1 MLVIPMCL
9 SKTYTYIIR
18 NTKNYQSFRALRDP
32 KRLQA
37 SFLDLLLGGP
47 DDDSRES
54 KHVALE

>member
-1 MLVIPMCL
+1 MPMCL